1 MITVDQLIRRLS
13 LRDIRIFL
21 TVVERG
27 SLARAAN
34 NLSVS
39 RPVVSKSIA
48 NLERTLGVRLLD
60 RSPQG
65 IAPTRYG
72 HALMRRGTAML
83 DELRQSVMEIRHL
96 TDPGSGELRIGAS
109 EYMAAGL
116 ISFVIDRLSR
126 RFPALQFQVE
136 LAAAI
141 EHLRE
146 RKVELV
152 VTRLLSPQI
161 DPDLEAEVLFHERVY
176 VAAGPTNKYAGR
188 RKVTLAELMAEPW
201 ILAPPE
207 IVEGS
212 PIVEAFRALG
222 HALPPA
228 TVLGLSLPLR
238 NGLLATGRFLTIVP
252 GSVLQF
258 GAERILLKAL
268 PVDVPDWHLPVAVL
282 TLRNRSLTPL
292 ANMFIDEVRGVA
304 KAMSHRSQARKP
316 GSRRAKPAVPECAPR
331 DRPVPRSP

>member
-1 MITVDQLIRRLS
+1 MVDDRLRPAIDHQIRRLS

-21 TVVERG
+21 TVVEQG
-27 SLARAAN
+27 NLAKAAS

-39 RPVVSKSIA
+39 RPVVSKSVA
-48 NLERTLGVRLLD
+48 NLERVLGVRLLD

-65 IAPTRYG
+65 IAPTAFG
-72 HALMRRGTAML
+72 IALIRRGTAML
-83 DELRQSVMEIRHL
+83 DELRQSVKEIRHL
-96 TDPGSGELRIGAS
+96 ADPGSGELRIGAS

-126 RFPALQFQVE
+126 RFPTLQFQVQLE
-136 LAAAI
+136 AAV
-141 EHLRE
+141 EQLRE

-161 DPDLEAEVLFHERVY
+161 DPDLQAELLFHERVY
-176 VAAGPTNKYAGR
+176 VAAGPGNRHVGR
-188 RKVTLAELMAEPW
+188 RKVALTELMSEPW

-212 PIVEAFRALG
+212 PIVKAFRGAG

-252 GSVLQF
+252 GSVLHF
-258 GAERILLKAL
+258 GAERMLLKPL
-268 PVDVPDWHLPVAVL
+268 PIKVPDWHLPVAIL
-282 TLRNRSLTPL
+282 TLRDRSLTPL
-292 ANMFIDEVRGVA
+292 ANMFIDEVRETA
-304 KAMSHRSQARKP
+304 KAMTHQPPGARLPSSK
-316 GSRRAKPAVPECAPR
+316 RA
-331 DRPVPRSP
+331 RSPER

>member
-1 MITVDQLIRRLS
+1 MTTVDQLIRRIS

-21 TVVERG
+21 TVVEQG
-27 SLARAAN
+27 NLARAASS
-34 NLSVS
+34 LSVS
-39 RPVVSKSIA
+39 RPVVSKSVA
-48 NLERTLGVRLLD
+48 NLERALGVRLLD

-65 IAPTRYG
+65 IAPTSYG
-72 HALMRRGTAML
+72 HALISRGTTML
-83 DELRQSVMEIRHL
+83 DELRQSVREIKHL
-96 TDPGSGELRIGAS
+96 ADPGSGELRIGAS

-136 LAAAI
+136 LATGI
-141 EHLRE
+141 EQLRD

-152 VTRLLSPQI
+152 VTRLLSPQL
-161 DPDLEAEVLFHERVY
+161 DPDVEAEVLFHERVY
-176 VAAGPTNKYAGR
+176 VAAGPINKYAGR
-188 RKVTLAELMAEPW
+188 RKVALTELMAEPW

-212 PIVEAFRALG
+212 PIVTAFRAAG
-222 HALPPA
+222 HALPPV

-252 GSVLQF
+252 GSVLQY
-258 GAERILLKAL
+258 GAERMLLKVL
-268 PVDVPDWHLPVAVL
+268 PVDVPDWHLPVAIL

-292 ANMFIDEVRGVA
+292 ANMFIDEVRAGA
-304 KAMSHRSQARKP
+304 KAMSHRPQARKLRN
-316 GSRRAKPAVPECAPR
+316 GKTKPAVREYEPPAR
-331 DRPVPRSP
+331 RAPRSP

>member
-1 MITVDQLIRRLS
+1 MATASIATVEQLVRRLS

-21 TVVERG
+21 TVVEQG
-27 SLARAAN
+27 SLARAAGS
-34 NLSVS
+34 LSIS
-39 RPVVSKSIA
+39 RPVVSKSVA

-65 IAPTRYG
+65 IAATNYG
-72 HALMRRGTAML
+72 EALIRRGTTMF
-83 DELRQSVMEIRHL
+83 DELRQSVREIKHL
-96 TDPGSGELRIGAS
+96 ADPGSGELMIGAS

-116 ISFVIDRLSR
+116 MSVVIDRLSR

-141 EHLRE
+141 EQLRE

-152 VTRLLSPQI
+152 VTRLLSPQL
-161 DPDLEAEVLFHERVY
+161 DPDLEAKVLFHERVY
-176 VAAGPTNKYAGR
+176 VAAGPASKYAGR
-188 RKVTLAELMAEPW
+188 RKVALTELMAEPW

-212 PIVEAFRALG
+212 PIVKAFRAAG

-258 GAERILLKAL
+258 GAERMLLQVL
-268 PVDVPDWHLPVAVL
+268 PVDVPDWHLPVAII
-282 TLRNRSLTPL
+282 TLRGRSLTPL
-292 ANMFIDEVRGVA
+292 ANLFIDEVRA
-304 KAMSHRSQARKP
+304 AARTTAAGPKMP
-316 GSRRAKPAVPECAPR
+316 RRKRRA
-331 DRPVPRSP
+331 